1 MMSRVE
7 KAAPILALLRK
18 HESEGAVKP
27 QGVPDAY
34 SVVYSGIPKAKRP
47 KALLTTYSIADILEW
62 QKFVVNEGAASSAAG
77 AYQIIRKTLA
87 GLPIPKS
94 ERFDEA
100 CQDEAAMML
109 LDRRGWD
116 DCEAGRMSAV
126 DFADMLAREWAS
138 LPVQRDQRGATRQ
151 VKRGQSYYAGDGLN
165 KASATP
171 EEVLKAVNSALVPPE
186 TVIID
191 TAERMV
197 VMEARMASFEA
208 WAATVN
214 TTLDILEKRRA

>member
-1 MMSRVE
+1 M
-7 KAAPILALLRK
+7 L
-18 HESEGAVKP
+18 
-27 QGVPDAY
+27 
-34 SVVYSGIPKAKRP
+34 
-47 KALLTTYSIADILEW
+47 
-62 QKFVVNEGAASSAAG
+62 
-77 AYQIIRKTLA
+77 
-87 GLPIPKS
+87 
-94 ERFDEA
+94 
-100 CQDEAAMML
+100 L

-116 DCEAGRMSAV
+116 DCESGNMSAV

-151 VKRGQSYYAGDGLN
+151 LTRGQSYYAGDGLN

-171 EEVLKAVNSALVPPE
+171 EEVLRAVNSALVPPE

-197 VMEARMASFEA
+197 EMEARMASFEA

-214 TTLDILEKRRA
+214 ATLDILEKRRA